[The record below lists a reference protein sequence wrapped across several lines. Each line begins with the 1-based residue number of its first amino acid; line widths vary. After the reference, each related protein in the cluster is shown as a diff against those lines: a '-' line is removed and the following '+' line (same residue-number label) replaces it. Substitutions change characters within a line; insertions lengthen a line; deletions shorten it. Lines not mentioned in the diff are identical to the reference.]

1 MSTPTIALAPL
12 PLLDADTTDGH
23 LAGKGNLLV
32 VARQTQT
39 RSAAHLRT
47 LLSQAPSL
55 RQTLL
60 TTLRDHLQVD
70 PSSCGLQHDQSQV
83 TLLTFAA
90 RLLVSP
96 VSANAFAEWSGW
108 GFSETHANWS
118 VAQWTQYLTPI
129 VGAARLRAPLD
140 YWHGRMPGTAISRQR
155 HASNLLREHFASS
168 LDIAYGIATLQT
180 DDWLQGKQAVLPCAH
195 LAWRQTDNRTLVSTS
210 ALLIG
215 PPPERSQWL
224 LYQPRARHPVL
235 VFANL
240 DSLKDWSFQ
249 NRSSLWSDPLSS
261 VAQGTRDDV
270 VITPFDGDGFA
281 ALVAHILSRNDAL
294 TDHHLLTASQRR
306 GTDPLDWTD
315 LQAWEAERSEAV
327 RASPDATQEVAIEG
341 VIAADVELAHE
352 EVHFAC
358 LEQHLPIRWRNQQ
371 VEYQEMLL
379 EQHLAGD
386 EEPTSDKL
394 TQLREQQAALEQ
406 LQDSQELYLLDLPDG
421 MSSSDWQATIGE
433 QTREEQLSEGL
444 CQALLKEARLSHL
457 LGELSASHLQW
468 IEQLVDRPEPSLQRP
483 VQASSMELVAGGHT
497 WRLCGYMTVHAFP
510 DQDDEHPDRSVLLYR
525 PGQRGG
531 LMVFDDVATLEARL
545 SATLLGAWPDALLES
560 ASPSDPMQ
568 LFEILAATP
577 QAKFKHVAIDT
588 HFMQHCVRAIIAALP
603 ATASREQAR
612 QRLGVGANR
621 ARALAIARFAE
632 KNRTTHVPRQL
643 KSLQHLGAEQLSEL
657 ASQVQTLE
665 HALRASGELLKLSL
679 PERSEYARRK
689 LLTHLR
695 SRFNL
700 KQVPKITLDIA
711 DSVTLQKVVTGQ
723 SAAGGAG
730 SRNVPVYSK
739 ERSEIALETFMLWAL
754 DDERRLRL
762 DDATIKIEPANT
774 VIQETVTAHYIA
786 NLIEQLDVAGHYEKC
801 ITETYL
807 GFAHESAWQAQWRQ
821 ETLRLPYAC
830 RLQLLALMKPSNL
843 DADGQR
849 LLETLCREQF
859 DTAAPRTTAHLTVHL
874 RPGAAIDGSSDSIWL
889 SGIHIIHGKTG
900 PTLLYLPGAPN
911 GQVIGQ
917 FTNASEACLALQNMA
932 LDDEMA
938 HYLANQSQAGD
949 PQRHHGYIKTALQEG
964 FHAFIET
971 GPARPETLSTYEARL
986 DMGQRIRA
994 HRATSRSQADLALAT
1009 PDNFDRYFFSMLR
1022 LALGILPGVG
1032 TALALYDGWHAATA
1046 SVNAF
1051 REGDT
1056 EEGLLQMTSVL
1067 QSLTDAVLSLAP
1079 LTSTASGPARSARQ
1093 LAQQRQRLNPL
1104 RSVGGIRRPPPNPF
1118 AGYEVELPTGPML
1131 RAKQRQGAQVF
1142 EHVDTKQHYITRSDA
1157 WYAVDWDASYGTW
1170 RLKPQGIRSYRQAVR
1185 LGEHGRWETPGRLS
1199 GLLVEDGLAG
1209 GGGALTTL
1217 YNQGVAY
1224 WRAALGRQPRPL
1236 TGMDLAHD
1244 INDELQRIRSR
1255 IGAKEMAY
1263 GTAKR
1268 QAGDLAHLSDG
1279 QRAAIIEARQELVAE
1294 LDRSLEFNTLSLA
1307 RLRQQRSTLSRTN
1320 YSRFTAQCEANINEL
1335 HVLDMHLTSQRFIMA
1350 TDQVTRA
1357 GEAIRALH
1365 GRTVAAALVQR
1376 LTEASLRANQEMIDV
1391 LQEVERIAIR
1401 HHARLGQLQ
1410 GPMATHYLGK
1420 VAQTRLTLDA
1430 TNARLVRASILSATL
1445 FTSHALEH
1453 SQMGAFMVLFL
1464 EQGMTLRSTLYS
1476 HIQLSSARLS
1486 RAQERRFLV
1495 NAQDRYRTFLSHLTS
1510 WEDNFQDLLSPVETR
1525 AFRQLTH
1532 QLISQIEDT
1541 LDNARV
1547 LNKRP
1552 QAQPDRNI
1560 SRPRMFETV
1569 EGPLIG
1575 TEVIEGGRTHMRINQ
1590 PHSDQAHSI
1599 YSMNDAGQWQLAG
1612 QQRAAP
1618 TQTVAELVDAANAR
1632 LNEIARQQAKLRQ
1645 YQTPQALPVD
1655 LEDIA
1660 QGHAQQLRFI
1670 ASRIRQRAGDAITP
1684 AQTTLA
1690 RRLDAAAEQM
1700 RALGRQLR
1708 IEQTKATS
1716 KPSASYLEY
1725 LVEQGEV
1732 EVAWSR
1738 TLKPKVDRRNNP
1750 IEYLEEYRIDDA
1762 ATQQPLWYAHFHFR
1776 TKPAQGFNRLEAGHL
1791 KLPSERDMGT
1801 GAWRGVLSEV
1811 QANRLFGN
1819 LRPASR

>member
-1 MSTPTIALAPL
+1 MSMPDITLAPL

-32 VARQTQT
+32 AARQAQT
-39 RSAAHLRT
+39 LSAAHLRT
-47 LLSQAPSL
+47 LLGQAPSL
-55 RQTLL
+55 QQTLHA
-60 TTLRDHLQVD
+60 TLRAHLQLD
-70 PSSCGLQHDQSQV
+70 PSSCGLRHDQSQV

-96 VSANAFAEWSGW
+96 VSANAFAEWSNW

-129 VGAARLRAPLD
+129 VVSARLRAPLD
-140 YWHGRMPGTAISRQR
+140 YWQGRMPGTAISRQR

-195 LAWRQTDNRTLVSTS
+195 LAWRQTDNRALVSTS

-240 DSLKDWSFQ
+240 ESLKDWSFQ

-281 ALVAHILSRNDAL
+281 ALVAHILSRNDAV
-294 TDHHLLTASQRR
+294 TDHQLLTASQQSD
-306 GTDPLDWTD
+306 TDPLDWTD
-315 LQAWEAERSEAV
+315 LQAWEAERSAAV
-327 RASPDATQEVAIEG
+327 SASPDATHEAAIDG
-341 VIAADVELAHE
+341 VIAADAQLAQE

-379 EQHLAGD
+379 EQHLDGD
-386 EEPTSDKL
+386 QEPTSDKL

-406 LQDSQELYLLDLPDG
+406 LQDSQELYLLELPDEV
-421 MSSSDWQATIGE
+421 SSTDWQAVTGE
-433 QTREEQLSEGL
+433 QTREAQITDGL
-444 CQALLKEARLSHL
+444 CQALLKEARLRHL
-457 LGELSASHLQW
+457 LGELSDAHLQW
-468 IEQLVDRPEPSLQRP
+468 VERLVDRPEPSLQRP
-483 VQASSMELVAGGHT
+483 VQACSLELVAEDHT
-497 WRLCGYMTVHAFP
+497 WQLCGYMTLHAIP
-510 DQDDEHPDRSVLLYR
+510 DQDDEDPDRSVLLYR

-531 LMVFDDVATLEARL
+531 LMAFDDASALDARLLATLQ
-545 SATLLGAWPDALLES
+545 GAWPDALLES
-560 ASPSDPMQ
+560 ASPRDAAQ
-568 LFEILAATP
+568 LFDILASASQVTLKRVP
-577 QAKFKHVAIDT
+577 IDT
-588 HFMQHCVRAIIAALP
+588 HFMQHCVRSIVTALP
-603 ATASREQAR
+603 APASRQQAR
-612 QRLGVGANR
+612 QRLCIAENR
-621 ARALAIARFAE
+621 ARALAVARFAE
-632 KNRTTHVPRQL
+632 KNRTEHLQKRMM
-643 KSLQHLGAEQLSEL
+643 SLQHLEAEQITEL
-657 ASQVQTLE
+657 ASLIRTLE
-665 HALRASGELLKLSL
+665 GALQASGDLLKLSL
-679 PERSEYARRK
+679 PDRTEYARLK
-689 LLTHLR
+689 LLNHLR
-695 SRFNL
+695 SAFNL
-700 KQVPKITLDIA
+700 EHVPRISLDIA
-711 DSVTLQKVVTGQ
+711 DSVTLQKTVTGQ

-730 SRNVPVYSK
+730 SRDVPVFSK
-739 ERSEIALETFMLWAL
+739 ERSEVDLETFILWAL
-754 DDERRLRL
+754 DSDRSLRL
-762 DDATIKIEPANT
+762 HDAAIKIEPAND
-774 VIQETVTAHYIA
+774 VLQKAITADYIA
-786 NLIEQLDVAGHYEKC
+786 NLIEQLDVAGNYEKR

-807 GFAHESAWQAQWRQ
+807 GFAHESAWEAQWRQ

-830 RLQLLALMKPSNL
+830 RLQLLAQIRPTNL

-849 LLETLCREQF
+849 LLETFCREQL
-859 DTAAPRTTAHLTVHL
+859 DPDVRRTIAHHAVEL
-874 RPGAAIDGSSDSIWL
+874 RPGVAADGSSDRIGL
-889 SGIHIIHGKTG
+889 SGLHIIQGPTG
-900 PTLLYLPGAPN
+900 PSLLYLPEAPS

-917 FTNASEACLALQNMA
+917 YANASEACLALQNMA
-932 LDDEMA
+932 LNDDMA
-938 HYLANQSQAGD
+938 RYLASQSQEGN
-949 PQRHHGYIKTALQEG
+949 PQHHLGYIKTALQKG
-964 FHAFIET
+964 FHGFIEI
-971 GPARPETLSTYEARL
+971 GVARPESLPTYEARL

-994 HRATSRSQADLALAT
+994 HRASSRSQADLSLT
-1009 PDNFDRYFFSMLR
+1009 VPDNFDRYFFLMLR
-1022 LALGILPGVG
+1022 LALGISPGAG
-1032 TALALYDGWHAATA
+1032 TVLALYDGWNAATA
-1046 SVNAF
+1046 AVQAF
-1051 REGDT
+1051 GAGNT
-1056 EEGLLQMTSVL
+1056 HEGLQQLTSVL
-1067 QSLTDAVLSLAP
+1067 QSLTDALLTLAP
-1079 LTSTASGPARSARQ
+1079 LASTASAPALSARQ
-1093 LAQQRQRLNPL
+1093 LTQQRQRLDPL
-1104 RSVGGIRRPPPNPF
+1104 RSAGGIRKSPPSPF

-1131 RAKQRQGAQVF
+1131 RSQHRQGALVF
-1142 EHVDTKQHYITRSDA
+1142 EHMDSQQHYISRNDA
-1157 WYAVDWDASYGTW
+1157 WYAVDWDATYSTW
-1170 RLKPQGIRSYRQAVR
+1170 RLKPHGNRSYPQAVR
-1185 LGEHGRWETPGRLS
+1185 LSEHGRWETPGRLS
-1199 GLLVEDGLAG
+1199 GLLVDDGLAG

-1217 YNQGVAY
+1217 YDHGVAY
-1224 WRAALGRQPRPL
+1224 WRRALGRQPRQL
-1236 TGMDLAHD
+1236 TGMELAYD

-1255 IGAKEMAY
+1255 MGAKELAY
-1263 GTAKR
+1263 KTAKR
-1268 QAGDLAHLSDG
+1268 QVTDLEHLSDG
-1279 QRAAIIEARQELVAE
+1279 QRVAIAKARRELGDE
-1294 LDRSLEFNTLSLA
+1294 LNRSLEFNTLSLA
-1307 RLRQQRSTLSRTN
+1307 RLRERRSTLSRTH
-1320 YSRFTAQCEANINEL
+1320 YSNFTAQCETNINEL
-1335 HVLDMHLTSQRFIMA
+1335 HVLDMHLTSERFIMA

-1357 GEAIRALH
+1357 AEAIRALH
-1365 GRTVAAALVQR
+1365 GQTVAAALVQR

-1391 LQEVERIAIR
+1391 LQEVERIAVR
-1401 HHARLGQLQ
+1401 HHTRLGQLQ
-1410 GPMATHYLGK
+1410 GPMATHYASK

-1430 TNARLVRASILSATL
+1430 TNARLVRASILSTTL
-1445 FTSHALEH
+1445 FTSQAIEHA
-1453 SQMGAFMVLFL
+1453 QIGAFMGHFL
-1464 EQGMTLRSTLYS
+1464 EQGMTLRSALYS
-1476 HIQLSSARLS
+1476 QIQLPRAGLS
-1486 RAQERRFLV
+1486 RAQERRFLA
-1495 NAQDRYRTFLSHLTS
+1495 NARDRYRTFLSHLTA
-1510 WEDNFQDLLSPVETR
+1510 WEDTFQNLLSPVETR

-1541 LDNARV
+1541 LDNARA
-1547 LNKRP
+1547 LSKRP
-1552 QAQPDRNI
+1552 QAQPDRHL

-1575 TEVIEGGRTHMRINQ
+1575 TEVIEGGQTRMRINQ
-1590 PHSDQAHSI
+1590 PNSDQPHSI
-1599 YSMNDAGQWQLAG
+1599 YAMNQAGQWQLAG

-1632 LNEIARQQAKLRQ
+1632 LNDLARQQAKLRQ

-1670 ASRIRQRAGDAITP
+1670 ASSIRQRAGDAITP

-1738 TLKPKVDRRNNP
+1738 TLKPKVDRRNQP

-1776 TKPAQGFNRLEAGHL
+1776 SKPAQGFTRLEAGHL
-1791 KLPSERDMGT
+1791 KLASERDVGT
-1801 GAWRGVLSEV
+1801 GAWRGALSET